1 MHSDFPGSLGF
12 LKSLSFDGFPQV
24 LGGENKPRPYPTHFI
39 CFLSLLHKHTRDIH
53 TPHTPSPPP
62 RDFTLRFEHKWPLGE
77 RDLFILPSVALCFFC
92 RCVSVGG
99 LWGGGVW
106 LSHIGGGQFLQKTC
120 KLLIPQGTSTE
131 YQRGVS
137 LFLLNGVFTLSW

>member
-12 LKSLSFDGFPQV
+12 LKSVSFDGFPQV
-24 LGGENKPRPYPTHFI
+24 LGVKTNRGLIPHISFVSSLYSTTTPGTSTRHTHP
-39 CFLSLLHKHTRDIH
+39 LHLPVTSRCVLNING
-53 TPHTPSPPP
+53 PG
-62 RDFTLRFEHKWPLGE
+62 GE
-77 RDLFILPSVALCFFC
+77 RPFHSSFSRFVFFC